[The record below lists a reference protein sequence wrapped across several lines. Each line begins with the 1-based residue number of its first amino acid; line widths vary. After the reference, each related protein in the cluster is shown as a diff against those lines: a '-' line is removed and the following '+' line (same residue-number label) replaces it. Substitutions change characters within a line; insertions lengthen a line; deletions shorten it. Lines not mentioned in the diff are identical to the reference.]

1 MQSLVWG
8 SGCRGVL
15 DPAAAVRLRVD
26 VQLPTAVS
34 MEALVEDLG
43 AALRWGIAVDGCIPI
58 HVEPQVPHVT
68 CVKAAHR

>member
-8 SGCRGVL
+8 SGCLGVL
-15 DPAAAVRLRVD
+15 DLAAAVRLRVG

-34 MEALVEDLG
+34 IEALVEDLG
-43 AALRWGIAVDGCIPI
+43 AALRYPIAVDGCTPI

-68 CVKAAHR
+68 CMKAAHR